1 MNDLQSMVHGHHKI
15 KKRGK
20 KYKIKMALLI
30 AGIGRTLIGQIMTT
44 VYMFCPKCSFATHH
58 WLG

>member
-1 MNDLQSMVHGHHKI
+1 MVHGHHKI